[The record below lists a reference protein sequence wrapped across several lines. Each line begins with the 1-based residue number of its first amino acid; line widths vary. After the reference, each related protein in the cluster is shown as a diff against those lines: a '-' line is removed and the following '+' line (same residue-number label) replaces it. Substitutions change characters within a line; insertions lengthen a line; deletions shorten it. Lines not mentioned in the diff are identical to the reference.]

1 MLGTHPRR
9 RAERQVEEMTEIRD
23 PQIRHLLE
31 LAHDR
36 SVQDRS
42 ELVAGIC
49 DLYFGEARVR
59 IDYDRE
65 VMVEIMR
72 WLVHDVETSV
82 RRRLSECLAH
92 RPDAPPDLVATLAR
106 DDIEVAY
113 PILVN
118 SEVLRDADLVEI
130 VQYLTLEH
138 QLAIAIRAR
147 LNEPVSD
154 ALVETDNVV
163 VITALL
169 ENRNARISNR
179 TMGKLVRKSERDARL
194 RESLARRHDLPPHVA
209 QKLYWGVSAALRQ
222 HILAN
227 FDIDPNDLDETI
239 EATVAD
245 VIEDETG
252 IVPPKPP
259 PPVEPEDATDRRRLV
274 KLLERGDISRFL
286 DLFSKL
292 SRLRMILVR
301 RILFEPGGEALAVV
315 CRAIGLDKE
324 SFVSIYLR
332 FRHGRFGD
340 EQVGTKELSAALQFF
355 EQAGPERVAAIM
367 GRLRRDPDYLNAL
380 MLVDRARH
388 QDGA

>member
-1 MLGTHPRR
+1 
-9 RAERQVEEMTEIRD
+9 MTEIHD
-23 PQIRHLLE
+23 PKIRRLLE

-42 ELVAGIC
+42 ELVAGLC

-65 VMVEIMR
+65 MMTDIMR
-72 WLVHDVETSV
+72 RLVHDVESSV
-82 RRRLSECLAH
+82 WRRLSECLAH
-92 RPDAPPDLVATLAR
+92 RPDAPRDLVTTLAK

-130 VQYLTLEH
+130 IQYLTLEH

-163 VITALL
+163 VITTLL
-169 ENRNARISNR
+169 ENRNARISEP
-179 TMGKLVRKSERDARL
+179 TMGRLVKKSEQDAGL
-194 RESLARRHDLPPHVA
+194 RESIVRRHDLPPHVA
-209 QKLYWGVSAALRQ
+209 KKLYWGVSAALRQ
-222 HILAN
+222 HIVEN
-227 FDIDPNDLDETI
+227 FDIDPNHLDETI
-239 EATVAD
+239 EATVGE
-245 VIEDETG
+245 VIEDEIG
-252 IVPPKPP
+252 IARPQRA
-259 PPVEPEDATDRRRLV
+259 PPVEPEDASNRQRLV
-274 KLLERGDISRFL
+274 KLLEQGEIPRFL

-292 SRLRMILVR
+292 SRLRMTLVR
-301 RILFEPGGEALAVV
+301 RILFEPGGEALAVT

-324 SFVSIYLR
+324 SFISIYLR
-332 FRHGRFGD
+332 FRHGRFGNKLVRT
-340 EQVGTKELSAALQFF
+340 QELSDALRFF
-355 EQAGPERVAAIM
+355 VRAGPERVTAIM

-380 MLVDRARH
+380 ILVDRARK
-388 QDGA
+388 QIGP

>member
-1 MLGTHPRR
+1 
-9 RAERQVEEMTEIRD
+9 MTRIRD
-23 PQIRHLLE
+23 PEIRRLLE

-49 DLYFGEARVR
+49 DIYFGEARVR

-65 VMVEIMR
+65 MMSDIMR
-72 WLVHDVETSV
+72 QLVHDVESSV

-92 RPDAPPDLVATLAR
+92 RPDAPPDLVTTLAT

-113 PILVN
+113 PVLVN

-130 VQYLTLEH
+130 IQYRTLEH
-138 QLAIAIRAR
+138 QLAIAIRAS

-163 VITALL
+163 VITTLL
-169 ENRNARISNR
+169 ENRNARISDP
-179 TMGKLVRKSERDARL
+179 TMGKLVEKSERDAGL
-194 RESLARRHDLPPHVA
+194 RESIVRRHDLPPEVA
-209 QKLYWGVSAALRQ
+209 KKLYWGVSAALRQ
-222 HILAN
+222 YIVEN

-239 EATVAD
+239 EATVGE
-245 VIEDETG
+245 VIEDEIG
-252 IVPPKPP
+252 IARAKPA
-259 PPVEPEDATDRRRLV
+259 PPVEPEDASDRHRLV
-274 KLLERGDISRFL
+274 KLLEQGEIPGFL

-292 SRLRMILVR
+292 SRLRMTLVR
-301 RILFEPGGEALAVV
+301 RILFEPGGEALAVA

-324 SFVSIYLR
+324 AFISIYLR
-332 FRHGRFGD
+332 FRHGRFGSQ
-340 EQVGTKELSAALQFF
+340 QVMTQELSNALHFF
-355 EQAGPERVAAIM
+355 ARARPERVTAIM

-380 MLVDRARH
+380 MLVDRART
-388 QDGA
+388 QVGP

>member
-1 MLGTHPRR
+1 
-9 RAERQVEEMTEIRD
+9 MTEIRD
-23 PQIRHLLE
+23 PEIRRLLE

-36 SVQDRS
+36 SVQGRS
-42 ELVAGIC
+42 ELVAGLC
-49 DLYFGEARVR
+49 DLFFGEARVR

-65 VMVEIMR
+65 MMADIMR
-72 WLVHDVETSV
+72 SLVHDVESSV

-92 RPDAPPDLVATLAR
+92 RPDAPRDLVAALAR

-130 VQYLTLEH
+130 IQYLTLEH

-163 VITALL
+163 VITTLL
-169 ENRNARISNR
+169 ENRNARISEP
-179 TMGKLVRKSERDARL
+179 TMGKLVQKSERDPGL
-194 RESLARRHDLPPHVA
+194 RESIVRRHDLPPQVA

-222 HILAN
+222 HIVEN

-239 EATVAD
+239 EATVGG
-245 VIEDETG
+245 VIEEEIG
-252 IVPPKPP
+252 IVRLQQA
-259 PPVEPEDATDRRRLV
+259 PPVEPEDASDRRRLV
-274 KLLERGDISRFL
+274 KLLEQGEIPRFL

-292 SRLRMILVR
+292 SRLRMTLVR
-301 RILFEPGGEALAVV
+301 RILFEPGGEALAVA
-315 CRAIGLDKE
+315 CRAVGLDKE
-324 SFVSIYLR
+324 SFISVYLR
-332 FRHGRFGD
+332 FRHGRFGNQ
-340 EQVGTKELSAALQFF
+340 QVRTQELSGALHFF
-355 EQAGPERVAAIM
+355 EGAGPERVAAIM

-380 MLVDRARH
+380 MLVDQARR
-388 QDGA
+388 QAGP